1 MKWNRLS
8 IKEFGSVAELWD
20 RVAADSAADAPFL
33 LSHFIA
39 PLLRHFARG
48 DEQIVAGF
56 ERGEPQVAAI
66 VQRVRTGGW
75 QTFQPSQLP
84 LGAIVSKRGLDAFD
98 VYDGLLS
105 ALPGLRLSLGITQLD
120 PLLGARPPE
129 KARLH
134 TIDYIETAWVNIA
147 GTFEDYWDA
156 RGKNLRHNI
165 RKQHSKLTEQRIV
178 PRLETLTRPEDVEQV
193 LRDYGA
199 LESVGWKASQGTAV
213 HADNPQGRFYR
224 EMLEAYCA
232 TGQGRLYRYWFNDR
246 VAAIDLCVASAS
258 VLVILKTTYDETYQ
272 GFSPAFLMRHAAFA
286 DLFRE
291 GKMRRIEFYG
301 RLMDWHKRWT
311 DESRTL
317 YHANFYRYAWLP
329 RLREKI
335 ARMRRPA
342 SPEKTADPPVAPTE

>member
-8 IKEFGSVAELWD
+8 IKEFGNVAELWD

-129 KARLH
+129 DARLH
-134 TIDYIETAWVNIA
+134 TIDYIETAWVNI
-147 GTFEDYWDA
+147 
-156 RGKNLRHNI
+156 
-165 RKQHSKLTEQRIV
+165 S
-178 PRLETLTRPEDVEQV
+178 
-193 LRDYGA
+193 
-199 LESVGWKASQGTAV
+199 
-213 HADNPQGRFYR
+213 
-224 EMLEAYCA
+224 
-232 TGQGRLYRYWFNDR
+232 GRL
-246 VAAIDLCVASAS
+246 
-258 VLVILKTTYDETYQ
+258 LVPAYSGTVGNISNSF
-272 GFSPAFLMRHAAFA
+272 GSP
-286 DLFRE
+286 
-291 GKMRRIEFYG
+291 
-301 RLMDWHKRWT
+301 
-311 DESRTL
+311 
-317 YHANFYRYAWLP
+317 
-329 RLREKI
+329 
-335 ARMRRPA
+335 
-342 SPEKTADPPVAPTE
+342 